1 MKNILYTGW
10 LVLLLLGLAACESGG
25 KFRVINHTSFPLY
38 VTLSGETE
46 VVIPGGAEHI
56 FAVDTAT
63 EHIFNPDV
71 TKEVPLR
78 LVGETYYIYDD
89 YEEIYTDSTTVTIRA
104 GETLDAHINPNC
116 ASFKVVNASS
126 KALQS
131 VALYRHNYVAAQ
143 LVNLME
149 NLLPGEAR
157 FLRLDY
163 ATANN
168 NFYYY
173 AYVQADS
180 STAYT
185 YGGPATVLEKDE
197 QFLVT
202 VTDPEEP
209 KFIGGRRKHED

>member
-1 MKNILYTGW
+1 MKNILYTGC

-46 VVIPGGAEHI
+46 VMIPGGAEHT
-56 FAVDTAT
+56 FAVDTET

-71 TKEVPLR
+71 KKEVPLR
-78 LVGETYYIYDD
+78 LVGETYHIYDD
-89 YEEIYTDSTTVTIRA
+89 YEEIYTDSTTVTIHA
-104 GETLDAHINPNC
+104 GETLDAHINPNR
-116 ASFKVVNASS
+116 ASFKVLNASS
-126 KALQS
+126 KPVQS
-131 VALYRHNYVAAQ
+131 VALYRHNFVAAQ
-143 LVNLME
+143 LINLME
-149 NLLPGEAR
+149 NLLPGESR
-157 FLRLDY
+157 FLRVDY

-185 YGGPATVLEKDE
+185 FGGPATVLEKDE

-202 VTDPEEP
+202 VTDPEDYRN
-209 KFIGGRRKHED
+209 IGGRLRHEN